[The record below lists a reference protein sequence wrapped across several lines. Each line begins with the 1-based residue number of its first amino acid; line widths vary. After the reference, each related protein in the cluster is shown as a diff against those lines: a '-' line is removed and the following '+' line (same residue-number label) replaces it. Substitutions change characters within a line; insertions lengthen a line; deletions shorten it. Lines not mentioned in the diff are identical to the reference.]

1 MKETGDQEKSM
12 FLEEDSE
19 TDPEKMES
27 SDKEDSRQRETMAVK
42 SPGHVCIRYTPK
54 RFEDFVPEGTF
65 SVKLD
70 NCY

>member
-27 SDKEDSRQRETMAVK
+27 SDKEDSRQRETMAAK
-42 SPGHVCIRYTPK
+42 SPGQVWIRHTPK
-54 RFEDFVPEGTF
+54 GFEDFVP
-65 SVKLD
+65 D
-70 NCY
+70 